1 MFYFPNDIKLITNKC
16 NYYDNRSFV
25 NPFFF
30 QLITDIFDKIDEQFH
45 VSTVKKKWMATD
57 ALKRQKREHTSFL
70 TNSYK
75 FQEKQ

>member
-1 MFYFPNDIKLITNKC
+1 MFYFPSDVKLITNKC
-16 NYYDNRSFV
+16 NYYHNRSFV

-30 QLITDIFDKIDEQFH
+30 QMITDIDDKIDEQFH
-45 VSTVKKKWMATD
+45 VSTVKKKWMDTD
-57 ALKRQKREHTSFL
+57 ALNRQKREHASFL